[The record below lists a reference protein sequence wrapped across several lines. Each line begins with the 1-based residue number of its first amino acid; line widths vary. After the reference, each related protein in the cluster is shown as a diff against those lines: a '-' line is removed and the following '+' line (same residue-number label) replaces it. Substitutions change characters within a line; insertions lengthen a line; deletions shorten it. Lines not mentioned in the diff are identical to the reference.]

1 MELKLDNLDK
11 KHWLDFALKELASN
25 GYAALKAQP
34 LAKRLGVT
42 RGSFYHHFTSID
54 AFNQALIQHWT
65 NSTTMPLIAEV
76 EKSGDPRMQ
85 LENLLKQALRSGEAL
100 ERAVRSW
107 AIVNT
112 QVADLVEDVDKHRIQ
127 FTEKLL
133 LAAGVPPSETPSR
146 ARLLYWAAIGRLMMP
161 HPQTQQL
168 SDDEITKLTH
178 LITHPAS

>member
-1 MELKLDNLDK
+1 MDNLDK
-11 KHWLDFALKELASN
+11 KGWLDFALKQLAAN
-25 GYAALKAQP
+25 GFSALKAQP
-34 LAKRLGVT
+34 LARKLGVT
-42 RGSFYHHFTSID
+42 RGSFYHHFASID

-76 EKSGDPRMQ
+76 EKSGDPQMQ

-100 ERAVRSW
+100 ERAVRAW
-107 AIVNT
+107 ATVNS
-112 QVADLVEDVDKHRIQ
+112 QVADMVEDVDKQRID
-127 FTEKLL
+127 FAEKLL

-168 SDDEITKLTH
+168 SDVEITSLTY
-178 LITHPAS
+178 LITRPAS